1 MEEGAQIA
9 MSNLFPRRLLAR
21 AGTGVAVIALVG
33 LAGYSV
39 GQTQAPNAIA
49 AASSPS
55 TSTSTLSTPDPVPG
69 VSYAKIVNAVAP
81 AVVTVRVEKR
91 ASLVPTQMPQLPDD
105 PMFRE
110 FFGRRFQDPRQQRV
124 PRQAGLGSGVIT
136 TADGYILTNNHVI
149 DGADRVRV
157 ELTDKRTFDAR
168 VIGTDPASDL
178 AVLKVDAQ
186 GLHTLPIGDSNRVSV
201 GDVVL
206 AIGNPLGVGQTVT
219 MGIISAKGR
228 ATGVG
233 DGSYED
239 FLQTDAAIN
248 QGNSGGAL
256 ISLSGE
262 LVGINS
268 QILTPTGGNIGL
280 GFAIPSNMARSV
292 MDQLRTDGK
301 VSRSKLGVTIQN
313 VTADI
318 AASLK
323 LADVSGA
330 LVSGVEPGSPAARAG
345 LRQGDVIVSVDGEK
359 LADNNAL
366 RNRIAGTKPGS
377 KVAVEVLRDGH
388 RETLY
393 ATLTAQSA
401 DTKTRGPRSEGS
413 DPQGFGMTVEP
424 LTPEVARELE
434 LTGRREG
441 VVIREVEPDGA
452 AAAAGLQ
459 PGDVIAQVNG
469 QAVKS
474 SAELKSAL
482 ALSTDRP
489 ALLLVARKGGD
500 AFVPLSRGK

>member
-1 MEEGAQIA
+1 MQNI
-9 MSNLFPRRLLAR
+9 SQRRLLTG
-21 AGTGVAVIALVG
+21 AGSGIAIVALVA
-33 LAGYSV
+33 LAAYGV
-39 GQTQAPNAIA
+39 GQTQSQQALVG
-49 AASSPS
+49 AASSTSIPS
-55 TSTSTLSTPDPVPG
+55 AIEPASG
-69 VSYAKIVNAVAP
+69 SYASLVNAVAP
-81 AVVTVRVEKR
+81 AVVTIRVEKK
-91 ASLVPTQMPQLPDD
+91 AAMVPTEMQQLPDD

-110 FFGRRFQDPRQQRV
+110 FFGRRGQSPRQQRT
-124 PRQAGLGSGVIT
+124 PRQSGLGSGVIT

-149 DGADRVRV
+149 EGADQVRV
-157 ELTDKRTFDAR
+157 ELTDKRTFDAK
-168 VIGTDPASDL
+168 VVGTDPASDL
-178 AVLKVDAQ
+178 AVLKVEAQ
-186 GLHTLPIGDSNRVSV
+186 GLRTMAIGDSNKVSV

-256 ISLSGE
+256 ISLNGE

-280 GFAIPSNMARSV
+280 GFAIPSNMARQV
-292 MDQLRTDGK
+292 MDQLKTDGK

-330 LVSGVEPGSPAARAG
+330 LVSSVEPGSAAARAG
-345 LRQGDVIVSVDGEK
+345 LRQGDVIISLDGEK
-359 LADNNAL
+359 LADNNML

-377 KVAVEVLRDGH
+377 KVAVEIVRDG
-388 RETLY
+388 RKETLA
-393 ATLTAQSA
+393 ATLDAKEPDSA
-401 DTKTRGPRSEGS
+401 ARASSGGGADA
-413 DPQGFGMTVEP
+413 QGFGMTVKP

-434 LTGRREG
+434 LGDRREG
-441 VVIREVEPDGA
+441 IVIQEVTPDGA

-459 PGDVIAQVNG
+459 AGDVIVQVNG

-474 SAELKSAL
+474 VTELKSAL
-482 ALSTDRP
+482 SQVTDRP
-489 ALLLVARKGGD
+489 ALLLVARKGGES
-500 AFVPLSRGK
+500 FVTLSRTK

>member
-1 MEEGAQIA
+1 MY
-9 MSNLFPRRLLAR
+9 NLSPRRVLTR
-21 AGTGVAVIALVG
+21 AGAGVAAIALVG
-33 LAGYSV
+33 FAGYSL
-39 GQTQAPNAIA
+39 GQTQSPSALV

-55 TSTSTLSTPDPVPG
+55 VSSSGAAATVPG
-69 VSYAKIVNAVAP
+69 TSYAGIVNVVAP
-81 AVVTVRVEKR
+81 AVVTVRVEKT
-91 ASLVPTQMPQLPDD
+91 ASMVPTGMPQLPDD

-110 FFGRRFQDPRQQRV
+110 FFGRRGPDSRPQAPR
-124 PRQAGLGSGVIT
+124 RQSGLGSGVIT

-149 DGADRVRV
+149 EGADRVRV
-157 ELTDKRTFDAR
+157 ELTDKRTFDAK
-168 VIGTDPASDL
+168 VVGTDPASDL
-178 AVLKVDAQ
+178 AVLKVEAK
-186 GLHTLPIGDSNRVSV
+186 GLPTLPIGDSNRVSV

-206 AIGNPLGVGQTVT
+206 AIGNPLSVGQTVT

-256 ISLSGE
+256 VNLSGE

-268 QILTPTGGNIGL
+268 QILTPTGGNVGL
-280 GFAIPSNMARSV
+280 GFAIPSNMARQV
-292 MDQLRTDGK
+292 MDQLKTDGK

-318 AASLK
+318 AASLN
-323 LADVSGA
+323 LPTVGGA
-330 LVSGVEPGSPAARAG
+330 LVSGIEPESAAARAG
-345 LRQGDVIVSVDGEK
+345 LRQGDVIVAIDGEK

-377 KVAVEVLRDGH
+377 KVAVEVIRDG
-388 RETLY
+388 RSQTID
-393 ATLTAQSA
+393 ATLDAQKSDA
-401 DTKTRGPRSEGS
+401 RTRVGGS
-413 DPQGFGMTVEP
+413 DATDAQGFGMTVQS
-424 LTPEVARELE
+424 LTPEIARELE
-434 LTGRREG
+434 LTGRKEG
-441 VVIREVEPDGA
+441 VVIRDVSPDGA

-469 QAVKS
+469 KAVT
-474 SAELKSAL
+474 SASELKTAL
-482 ALSTDRP
+482 GQSTGRP

-500 AFVPLSRGK
+500 VFVTLGGAK

>member
-1 MEEGAQIA
+1 MNNP
-9 MSNLFPRRLLAR
+9 SPRRLLTR
-21 AGTGVAVIALVG
+21 AGAGVAAIALVAF
-33 LAGYSV
+33 AGFSV
-39 GQTQAPNAIA
+39 GQTQSTSGIV
-49 AASSPS
+49 AASPSVSSSSPA
-55 TSTSTLSTPDPVPG
+55 PAPVPG
-69 VSYAKIVNAVAP
+69 TSYAGIVNVVAP
-81 AVVTVRVEKR
+81 AVVTVRVEKT
-91 ASLVPTQMPQLPDD
+91 ASMVPTGMPQLPDD

-110 FFGRRFQDPRQQRV
+110 FFGRRGPDSRPQAPR
-124 PRQAGLGSGVIT
+124 RQSGLGSGVIT

-149 DGADRVRV
+149 EGADRVRV
-157 ELTDKRTFDAR
+157 ELTDKRTFDAK
-168 VIGTDPASDL
+168 VVGTDPASDL
-178 AVLKVDAQ
+178 AVLKVDAK
-186 GLHTLPIGDSNRVSV
+186 GLPTLPIGDSNRVSV

-206 AIGNPLGVGQTVT
+206 AIGNPLSVGQTVT

-256 ISLSGE
+256 VNLSGE

-280 GFAIPSNMARSV
+280 GFAIPSNMARQV
-292 MDQLRTDGK
+292 MDQLKSDGK

-318 AASLK
+318 AASLN
-323 LADVSGA
+323 LPNMGGA
-330 LVSGVEPGSPAARAG
+330 LVSGVEPDSAAARAG
-345 LRQGDVIVSVDGEK
+345 LRQGDVIVAVDGEK

-377 KVAVEVLRDGH
+377 KVAVEILRDG
-388 RETLY
+388 RSQTLY
-393 ATLTAQSA
+393 ATLDAQKSDPKTRISGPDGA
-401 DTKTRGPRSEGS
+401 DT
-413 DPQGFGMTVEP
+413 QGFGMTVQP

-434 LTGRREG
+434 LTGRRDG
-441 VVIREVEPDGA
+441 VVIRDVDPDGA
-452 AAAAGLQ
+452 AAAAGLR

-469 QAVKS
+469 KAVT
-474 SAELKSAL
+474 SASELKSAL
-482 ALSTDRP
+482 GQSTSRP

-500 AFVPLSRGK
+500 VFVTLGGAK

>member
-1 MEEGAQIA
+1 
-9 MSNLFPRRLLAR
+9 
-21 AGTGVAVIALVG
+21 
-33 LAGYSV
+33 
-39 GQTQAPNAIA
+39 
-49 AASSPS
+49 
-55 TSTSTLSTPDPVPG
+55 
-69 VSYAKIVNAVAP
+69 
-81 AVVTVRVEKR
+81 
-91 ASLVPTQMPQLPDD
+91 
-105 PMFRE
+105 
-110 FFGRRFQDPRQQRV
+110 V

-136 TADGYILTNNHVI
+136 TGDGYILTNHHVI
-149 DGADRVRV
+149 EGANRVRV

-168 VIGTDPASDL
+168 VIGTDPATDL
-178 AVLKVDAQ
+178 AVLKVEAQ
-186 GLHTLPIGDSNRVSV
+186 GLRTLPIGDSSRVNV

-206 AIGNPLGVGQTVT
+206 AVGNPLGVGQTVT

-228 ATGVG
+228 STGVS

-256 ISLSGE
+256 VNLKGE

-280 GFAIPSNMARSV
+280 GFAIPSNMARQV
-292 MDQLRTDGK
+292 MEQLKTDGK
-301 VSRSKLGVTIQN
+301 VSRSKLGVTIQS

-345 LRQGDVIVSVDGEK
+345 LRQGDVIVAVDGEK

-377 KVAVEVLRDGH
+377 KVAVEVVRDG
-388 RETLY
+388 RSQTLH
-393 ATLTAQSA
+393 ATLDAQAPERTA
-401 DTKTRGPRSEGS
+401 RSTSTDGS
-413 DPQGFGMTVEP
+413 DAQGFGMTVQP
-424 LTPEVARELE
+424 LTADVARELGM
-434 LTGRREG
+434 TDRREG
-441 VVIREVEPDGA
+441 VVIREIDPEGA

-459 PGDVIAQVNG
+459 PGDVIVQVNG
-469 QAVKS
+469 QAVS
-474 SAELKSAL
+474 SASDVKAAL
-482 ALSTDRP
+482 NQVNDRP

-500 AFVPLSRGK
+500 VFVTLKK